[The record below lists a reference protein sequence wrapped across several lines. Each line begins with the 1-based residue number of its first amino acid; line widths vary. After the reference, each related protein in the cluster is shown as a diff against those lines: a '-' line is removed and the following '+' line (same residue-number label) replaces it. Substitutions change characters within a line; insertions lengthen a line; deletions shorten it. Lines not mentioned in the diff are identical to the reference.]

1 MEEHRTKG
9 DAASDVTWEGLEVF
23 ARQKIQGW
31 VQALLEEEITELLG
45 RARCERRADVDAASG
60 YRNGYGKRRRLSM
73 QAGTIEVRR
82 PRVRGL
88 EERFESRVLPLF
100 ERRTK
105 AVGELLPELYL
116 HGLSQGDFEL
126 ALRGLLGEGA
136 PLSPSS
142 IERLRAKWQQEYDE
156 WTRRPLSDLRLVYL
170 WADGVYVKAGLEKE
184 KAALLV
190 VMGATV
196 DGQKHVLSVVPGHR
210 ESKESWAHVFRD
222 LKRRGLKAP
231 KLMIGDGN
239 SGVWG
244 ALSEV
249 WPETKEQR
257 CWNHKMV
264 NVLDQL
270 PKKLQAEGRELL
282 TKIPYASTRD
292 EAEKAKGDFA
302 RRFRR
307 SHEKAVT
314 ILEADWERMLTF
326 YEFPEEHW
334 KHLRTTNVIESP
346 FAAVRLRT
354 GASKRFKKVASATAL
369 IWRVLLVA
377 EKRFRRLNA
386 PKLLLDVYEG
396 HQFINGRPVT
406 HGTSTTKMEAAA

>member
-1 MEEHRTKG
+1 MEEHRTRQG
-9 DAASDVTWEGLEVF
+9 AASNVTWGALEGF
-23 ARQKIQGW
+23 TRQKIQGW
-31 VQALLEEEITELLG
+31 VQALLEEEVTELLG
-45 RARCERRADVDAASG
+45 RSRSERRGDVDAPSG

-73 QAGTIEVRR
+73 QAGTVELRR

-105 AVGELLPELYL
+105 EVGRLLPELYL

-142 IERLRAKWQQEYDE
+142 IERLRSKWQQEYDE
-156 WTRRPLSDLRLVYL
+156 WSGRPLHDLRLVYL

-190 VMGATV
+190 VIGATV

-210 ESKESWAHVFRD
+210 ESKESWAFVFRD
-222 LKRRGLKAP
+222 LKKRGLKAP
-231 KLMIGDGN
+231 KLMIADGN

-249 WPETKEQR
+249 WPEVGEQR
-257 CWNHKMV
+257 CWNHKIV

-282 TKIPYASTRD
+282 TRIPYAPTRE
-292 EAEKAKGDFA
+292 EAEKAKADFA
-302 RRFRR
+302 RRFRK
-307 SHEKAVT
+307 SQQKAVT

-326 YEFPEEHW
+326 YEFPEQHW

-369 IWRVLLVA
+369 IWKVLLVA

-386 PKLLLDVYEG
+386 PKLLLDVYENN
-396 HQFINGRPVT
+396 QFVNGRPVT
-406 HGTSTTKMEAAA
+406 HGKSSTNMEAAA

>member
-1 MEEHRTKG
+1 MEEDRTREG
-9 DAASDVTWEGLEVF
+9 AASNVTWEELEGF
-23 ARQKIQGW
+23 TRQKIQRW
-31 VQALLEEEITELLG
+31 VQGLLEEEITELLG
-45 RARCERRADVDAASG
+45 RERSGRRRDVDAPLG
-60 YRNGYGKRRRLSM
+60 YRNGYGKQRRLSM
-73 QAGTIEVRR
+73 QAGTIEIRR

-100 ERRTK
+100 ERRTRE
-105 AVGELLPELYL
+105 VGHLLPELYL

-136 PLSPSS
+136 PLSASS

-156 WTRRPLSDLRLVYL
+156 WSRTPLQDLRLVYL

-190 VMGATV
+190 VVGATV

-210 ESKESWAHVFRD
+210 ESRESWASVFRD

-231 KLMIGDGN
+231 KLAIADGN
-239 SGVWG
+239 TGVWA

-249 WPETKEQR
+249 WPEGREQR
-257 CWNHKMV
+257 CWNHKIV

-270 PKKLQAEGRELL
+270 PKKLQAEGRDLL
-282 TKIPYASTRD
+282 TKIPYASTR
-292 EAEKAKGDFA
+292 EGAEKAKAEFA

-307 SHEKAVT
+307 NHEKAVA

-326 YEFPEEHW
+326 YDFPEEHW

-354 GASKRFKKVASATAL
+354 GASKRFKKVVSATAL
-369 IWRVLLVA
+369 IWKVLTVA

-386 PKLLLDVYEG
+386 PELLLEVYAG
-396 HQFINGRPVT
+396 TRFKDGRPIT
-406 HGTSTTKMEAAA
+406 QQNSTTNMEAAA

>member
-1 MEEHRTKG
+1 MEKDRTREA
-9 DAASDVTWEGLEVF
+9 AASNVRWEELEGF
-23 ARQKIQGW
+23 TRQKIQRW
-31 VQALLEEEITELLG
+31 VQELLEEEITELLG
-45 RARCERRADVDAASG
+45 RERSGRRRDVDASLG
-60 YRNGYGKRRRLSM
+60 YRNGYGKQRRLSM
-73 QAGTIEVRR
+73 QAGTIEIRR

-100 ERRTK
+100 ERRTRE
-105 AVGELLPELYL
+105 VGHLLPELYL

-126 ALRGLLGEGA
+126 ALRGLLGQGA
-136 PLSPSS
+136 PLSASS
-142 IERLRAKWQQEYDE
+142 IERLRAKWQQEYDA
-156 WTRRPLSDLRLVYL
+156 WSRTPLHDLRLVYL

-190 VMGATV
+190 VVGATV

-210 ESKESWAHVFRD
+210 ESKESWASVFRD

-231 KLMIGDGN
+231 KLAIADGN
-239 SGVWG
+239 TGVWA

-249 WPETKEQR
+249 WPEGREQR
-257 CWNHKMV
+257 CWNHKII

-282 TKIPYASTRD
+282 TKIPYASTR
-292 EAEKAKGDFA
+292 EGAEKAKAEFA

-307 SHEKAVT
+307 NHEKAVA

-326 YEFPEEHW
+326 YDFPEEHW

-369 IWRVLLVA
+369 IWKVLTIA

-386 PKLLLDVYEG
+386 PEILLEVYAG
-396 HQFINGRPVT
+396 TRFQDGRPIT
-406 HGTSTTKMEAAA
+406 QQNSTTNMEAAA

>member
-1 MEEHRTKG
+1 MDKDRTREG
-9 DAASDVTWEGLEVF
+9 VASNVTWEALEGL
-23 ARQKIQGW
+23 ARQKIQRW

-45 RARCERRADVDAASG
+45 RGRSERRGEVDAPSG

-73 QAGTIEVRR
+73 QAGTIELRR

-100 ERRTK
+100 ERRTRE
-105 AVGELLPELYL
+105 VGHLLPELYL

-126 ALRGLLGEGA
+126 ALRGLLGQGA

-190 VMGATV
+190 VVGTTV

-231 KLMIGDGN
+231 KLMTADGN

-257 CWNHKMV
+257 CWNHKIV

-270 PKKLQAEGRELL
+270 PKKLQAEGREML
-282 TKIPYASTRD
+282 TKIPYAPTRD
-292 EAEKAKGDFA
+292 QAEKGKADFA

-334 KHLRTTNVIESP
+334 KHLRTTNIIESP

-369 IWRVLLVA
+369 IWRVLMVA

-396 HQFINGRPVT
+396 HQFINGRSVAQANSLT
-406 HGTSTTKMEAAA
+406 NMEAAA

>member
-1 MEEHRTKG
+1 MEEDRTREG
-9 DAASDVTWEGLEVF
+9 AASNVTWEELEGF
-23 ARQKIQGW
+23 TRQKIQRW
-31 VQALLEEEITELLG
+31 VQGLLEEEITELLG
-45 RARCERRADVDAASG
+45 RERSGRRRDVDAPLG
-60 YRNGYGKRRRLSM
+60 YRNGYGKQRRLSM
-73 QAGTIEVRR
+73 QAGTIEIRR

-100 ERRTK
+100 ERRTRE
-105 AVGELLPELYL
+105 VGHLLPELYL

-136 PLSPSS
+136 PLSASS

-156 WTRRPLSDLRLVYL
+156 WSRTPLQDLRLVYL

-190 VMGATV
+190 VVGATV

-210 ESKESWAHVFRD
+210 ESRESWASVFRD

-231 KLMIGDGN
+231 KLAIADGN
-239 SGVWG
+239 TGVWA

-249 WPETKEQR
+249 WPEGREQR
-257 CWNHKMV
+257 CWNHKIV

-270 PKKLQAEGRELL
+270 PKKLQAEGRDLL
-282 TKIPYASTRD
+282 TKIPYASTR
-292 EAEKAKGDFA
+292 EGAEKAKAEFA

-307 SHEKAVT
+307 NHEKAVA
-314 ILEADWERMLTF
+314 ILEAYWERMLTF
-326 YEFPEEHW
+326 YDFPEEHW

-354 GASKRFKKVASATAL
+354 GASKRFKKVVSATAL
-369 IWRVLLVA
+369 IWKVLTVA

-386 PKLLLDVYEG
+386 PELLLEVYAG
-396 HQFINGRPVT
+396 TRFKDGRPIT
-406 HGTSTTKMEAAA
+406 QQNSTTNMEAAA

>member
-1 MEEHRTKG
+1 MEEHRTKEG
-9 DAASDVTWEGLEVF
+9 ATKVVWEGLEGM
-23 ARQKIQGW
+23 ARRQIQGF
-31 VQALLEEEITELLG
+31 VQRLLEEEITELLG
-45 RARCERRADVDAASG
+45 RSRSERRAEVDAPCG

-73 QAGTIEVRR
+73 QAGTIELRR

-88 EERFESRVLPLF
+88 EERFESRILPLF

-105 AVGELLPELYL
+105 EVGRLLPELYL

-136 PLSPSS
+136 PLSASS

-156 WTRRPLSDLRLVYL
+156 WNRRPLGDLRLVYA

-190 VMGATV
+190 VIGASV

-210 ESKESWAHVFRD
+210 ESKESWAYVFRE
-222 LKRRGLKAP
+222 LKRRGIKAP
-231 KLMIGDGN
+231 KLMNADGN

-249 WPETKEQR
+249 WPETREQR
-257 CWNHKMV
+257 CWNHKIV

-282 TKIPYASTRD
+282 TKIPYAPTRE
-292 EAEKAKGDFA
+292 EAERARADFA

-314 ILEADWERMLTF
+314 ILENDWERMLTF
-326 YEFPEEHW
+326 YDFPEEHW
-334 KHLRTTNVIESP
+334 RHLRTTNVIESP

-369 IWRVLLVA
+369 IWKVLTVA

-386 PKLLLDVYEG
+386 PHLLLDVYEG
-396 HQFINGRPVT
+396 NQFVNGRPVT
-406 HGTSTTKMEAAA
+406 KANSTTNMEAAA

>member
-1 MEEHRTKG
+1 MEKDRTRQA
-9 DAASDVTWEGLEVF
+9 AASNVTWEELEGF
-23 ARQKIQGW
+23 TRQKIQGW

-45 RARCERRADVDAASG
+45 RERSGRRRGVDTPLG
-60 YRNGYGKRRRLSM
+60 YRNGYGKQRRLSM
-73 QAGTIEVRR
+73 QAGTIEIRR

-100 ERRTK
+100 ERRTRQ
-105 AVGELLPELYL
+105 VGHLLPELYL

-126 ALRGLLGEGA
+126 ALRGLLGQGA

-156 WTRRPLSDLRLVYL
+156 WSGRPLHGLRPVYL

-190 VMGATV
+190 VVGGTV
-196 DGQKHVLSVVPGHR
+196 DGHKHVLAVVPGHR
-210 ESKESWAHVFRD
+210 ESKESWASVFRD
-222 LKRRGLKAP
+222 LKGRGLKAP
-231 KLMIGDGN
+231 KLAIADGN
-239 SGVWG
+239 AGVWA

-249 WPETKEQR
+249 WPESREQR
-257 CWNHKMV
+257 CWNHKIV

-270 PKKLQAEGRELL
+270 PKKLQAEARELL
-282 TKIPYASTRD
+282 TKIPYASTR
-292 EAEKAKGDFA
+292 EGAEKARAEFA
-302 RRFRR
+302 RRYRR
-307 SHEKAVT
+307 NYEKAVA
-314 ILEADWERMLTF
+314 ILEADRERMLTF
-326 YEFPEEHW
+326 YDFPEEHW

-369 IWRVLLVA
+369 IWKVLTVGACPDFRVSGRGGRWVLP
-377 EKRFRRLNA
+377 ERTGQYGDSGRGS
-386 PKLLLDVYEG
+386 EG
-396 HQFINGRPVT
+396 A
-406 HGTSTTKMEAAA
+406 S